1 MSQDVVEYKIECYT
15 KFSWGYVYSQ
25 GSKHREIWAESS
37 EKLKEKVLA
46 KGLPWDSE
54 KVPEEKPVKIVRSL
68 NTRLGSFEGGHVQFR
83 MPWCQSNYK
92 RY

>member
-25 GSKHREIWAESS
+25 GSKRREIWAESS

-46 KGLPWDSE
+46 KGLPWDSK
-54 KVPEEKPVKIVRSL
+54 KVPKAKPVKITSSFIGAGPIE
-68 NTRLGSFEGGHVQFR
+68 GSPVQFR
-83 MPWCQSNYK
+83 LPWCQSNYK